1 MARSDGENG
10 RSIRDVDA
18 RIAVTWNED
27 ISLTAGR
34 LDELLREFGDLL
46 PRPLAGG
53 MDLDAY
59 ARKLLER
66 GEVACATC
74 QGEVVGIAALYANDH
89 LARRAHVPLLAV
101 GRAHQRSGI
110 GAALLSR
117 VKARARQR
125 GMTSL
130 AVEVHASNAGG
141 QRFCRSGGLIPKQ
154 SEGGGLSMRCEL
166 PAVGM
171 PLEPTPLESWPRLAG
186 ALGLDLELRAKRDDL
201 CASPGGGTKARKA
214 RHIFRE
220 VVESGHDVIVTTGG
234 PQSNHARAC
243 ALLAAEL
250 GIDCHL
256 VIVLEPGVAYPDT
269 GNILLMRL
277 AGATLEFCS
286 KEELA
291 GRMDEAVARYRSEG
305 RNPKYVWGG
314 GHCLAGTV
322 AFVEAAAE
330 AQAQCGD
337 WRPDVLLLAS
347 ATGSTQAGLAIGYA
361 CQPVRVVGISVARER
376 SRGLPAVQKCVEEYL
391 ERIPP
396 STVSRP
402 AVALE
407 FRDEWTDGGY
417 ERTSAALLEVVER
430 AAKVG
435 VLVDPTYSGKALRG
449 LVELA
454 RRREIAP
461 GSRVLFWHSGGLMN
475 LQASELSR
483 GPIAL

>member
-10 RSIRDVDA
+10 GSFRDVDA
-18 RIAVTWNED
+18 RIAVTWNDEAP
-27 ISLTAGR
+27 LAAAR
-34 LDELLREFGDLL
+34 LGELLREFGDLL
-46 PRPLAGG
+46 PRPLAGR

-59 ARKLLER
+59 AAKLLER
-66 GEVACATC
+66 GEVACATLRG
-74 QGEVVGIAALYANDH
+74 QVVGIAALYAND
-89 LARRAHVPLLAV
+89 ARTRRAHVPLLAV
-101 GRAHQRSGI
+101 SRAHRGAGI

-117 VKARARQR
+117 AKARARQR
-125 GMTSL
+125 GMSRLELEVRSSNTSAQRL
-130 AVEVHASNAGG
+130 FRAGG
-141 QRFCRSGGLIPKQ
+141 LVITGAEGDGLR
-154 SEGGGLSMRCEL
+154 MRCEL
-166 PAVGM
+166 PGVGA
-171 PLEPTPLESWPRLAG
+171 PLAPTPLESWPRLAD

-201 CASPGGGTKARKA
+201 YASPGGGSKARKA

-220 VVESGHDVIVTTGG
+220 VLEGGHDVVVTTGG

-256 VIVLEPGVAYPDT
+256 VIVLEPGAAYPDA
-269 GNILLMRL
+269 GNVLLMRL
-277 AGATLEFCS
+277 AGATMEFCA
-286 KEELA
+286 KDELA
-291 GRMDEAVARYRSEG
+291 ARMDEAVARYRNAG

-330 AQAQCGD
+330 ARAQCGE
-337 WRPDVLLLAS
+337 WRPEVLLLAS

-361 CQPVRVVGISVARER
+361 GLPVRVVGISVARDR
-376 SRGLPAVQKCVEEYL
+376 ARGLPAVQECVDEYL
-391 ERIPP
+391 ERSPP
-396 STVSRP
+396 SAAGRP
-402 AVALE
+402 DVALE
-407 FRDEWTDGGY
+407 FRDEWTEGGY
-417 ERTSAALLEVVER
+417 ERTSPALLEIVER

-449 LVELA
+449 LVELV
-454 RRREIAP
+454 RRREFAP

-483 GPIAL
+483 GSIAL